1 MTQGTYRS
9 QRRRL
14 PRRVASDTLIKKR
27 AVYAGALRRSRPV
40 PGQHNATR
48 CAGPRASTRGM
59 RSGAA
64 RICGVMPVTDHAY
77 PVPRS
82 RARGE
87 SWPKWRHRTDDLRIT
102 TQCSMHTPYVGALPQ
117 IHEICGAATKDVHPT
132 RTGKGRKTGSAV
144 ADQSGLCGAVLIAVT
159 ECGAVASRGPRERPL
174 TRMSA
179 ARMSPASIAW
189 A

>member
-64 RICGVMPVTDHAY
+64 RILRGDACHSSRI
-77 PVPRS
+77 PRS
-82 RARGE
+82 TARGE
-87 SWPKWRHRTDDLRIT
+87 SWPNWRHRTDDLRIT

-159 ECGAVASRGPRERPL
+159 ACGAVASRGPRERPL
-174 TRMSA
+174 TRMLA

>member
-48 CAGPRASTRGM
+48 CAGPWASTRGM

-117 IHEICGAATKDVHPT
+117 IHEICGAATKDVHPP
-132 RTGKGRKTGSAV
+132 RTGKGRKTGISHREAI
-144 ADQSGLCGAVLIAVT
+144 L
-159 ECGAVASRGPRERPL
+159 REREQTQISL
-174 TRMSA
+174 NANLS
-179 ARMSPASIAW
+179 
-189 A
+189 